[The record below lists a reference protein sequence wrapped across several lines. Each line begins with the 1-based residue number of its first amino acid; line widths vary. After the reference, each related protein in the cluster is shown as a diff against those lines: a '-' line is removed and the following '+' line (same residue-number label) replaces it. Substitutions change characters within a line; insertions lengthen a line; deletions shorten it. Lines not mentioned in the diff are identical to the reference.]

1 MTWTSTPRPPSGGRA
16 LPSAASPALALAL
29 VLLTGT
35 AAEAQLCQEA
45 PLRRNEAGL
54 VALVDG
60 GGPSVQKGGLVAVNA
75 LDRVGV
81 TFGAAFGGRPA
92 TGTVEEARV
101 RIEGGLRAGPVRVCP
116 WAGARSR
123 SFAFRDDFSVDRG
136 RVSDQAWSAGL
147 AVASPDVPLGPARL
161 RLVAWAG
168 STYRTFEMTGRR
180 LVITDEVG
188 VEEVTRRDHSY
199 HLEGAALAS
208 VRWGRL
214 GLTGGIGNRPRPGP
228 DRLWFVQATLVALDL
243 D

>member
-1 MTWTSTPRPPSGGRA
+1 MIPTSDPCPRSRRRVAPSG
-16 LPSAASPALALAL
+16 ASPAVAVILA
-29 VLLTGT
+29 LLTGT

-45 PLRRNEAGL
+45 PLRRNEAGV

-60 GGPSVQKGGLVAVNA
+60 GGPSVQKGGIVAVNA

-81 TFGAAFGGRPA
+81 SFGAAFGGRPA
-92 TGTVEEARV
+92 TGAVEEARV

-116 WAGARSR
+116 WVGARSR
-123 SFAFRDDFSVDRG
+123 SFAFRNDFSVDRG
-136 RVSDQAWSAGL
+136 QVSDQAWAAGVG
-147 AVASPDVPLGPARL
+147 VASGEVPLGPARL
-161 RLVAWAG
+161 LVAAWAG

-180 LVITDEVG
+180 LVITDVVG
-188 VEEVTRRDHSY
+188 VEEITQRDHSY

-214 GLTGGIGNRPRPGP
+214 GVTGGVGNRPRPGP
-228 DRLWFVQATLVALDL
+228 DRLWFVRVTLVAFDL